1 MNLNFIFSSRFI
13 VKKEYGGQGAAGA
26 LLLAGMMMSAGA
38 MAATG
43 DPVTGGSG
51 TVTINVPIVTS
62 TCSVVVPTEVNFDPI
77 SIDKI
82 VGTSMGQE
90 IATKAFDI
98 IFAHCSG
105 RNLKM
110 TMQSP
115 YNSETSDKSIGAFSS
130 GGTAH
135 SILYTIFFEQDKGIT
150 GGVYGA
156 RFNLGNDEPVMFT
169 PDNDNYTFT
178 PRIHLLRWVGDFS
191 NMNAKISGSFTYN
204 ITYQ

>member
-1 MNLNFIFSSRFI
+1 M
-13 VKKEYGGQGAAGA
+13 KKSMSGQGAAGA
-26 LLLAGMMMSAGA
+26 LLLAGLMMSAGA

>member
-1 MNLNFIFSSRFI
+1 M
-13 VKKEYGGQGAAGA
+13 KKNMVGQGAAGA

-115 YNSETSDKSIGAFSS
+115 YNSETSDKSIGAFNP

>member
-1 MNLNFIFSSRFI
+1 M
-13 VKKEYGGQGAAGA
+13 KKNMVGQGAAGA

-43 DPVTGGSG
+43 NPVTGGSG

>member
-1 MNLNFIFSSRFI
+1 M
-13 VKKEYGGQGAAGA
+13 KKSMAGQGAAGA
-26 LLLAGMMMSAGA
+26 LLLAGLMMSAGA
-38 MAATG
+38 MAASG
-43 DPVTGGSG
+43 DPVQGGSG
-51 TVTINVPIVTS
+51 SVTINVPIVTS
-62 TCSVVVPTEVNFDPI
+62 TCSVSVPTEVNFDPI
-77 SIDKI
+77 GIDKI
-82 VGTSMGQE
+82 VGTSMGKD

-115 YNSETSDKSIGAFSS
+115 YNSVASDKSIGAFSS
-130 GGTAH
+130 GDTAH

-156 RFNLGNDEPVMFT
+156 RFSLGNDEPVMFT

-178 PRIHLLRWVGDFS
+178 PRIHLFRWTGDIS
-191 NMNAKISGSFTYN
+191 NMNAKISDSFTYN